1 MATKITVIFYIVLCF
16 VYGTALVLLPWGAP
30 LFGFDV
36 WGDNYFLLYAAQ
48 KIGSQSLQ
56 QAVASG
62 WVRGAVTGLGL
73 LNIGMGVWEM
83 AHFRRTV
90 HTLQTESGREGS
102 ALRRATRT
110 QTSRLEPGRES
121 STDSHP
127 HTSRAAHETT
137 LDESSYHAPA
147 DLPDNERSARR

>member
-1 MATKITVIFYIVLCF
+1 MATKITVIFYITLCF

-30 LFGFDV
+30 LFGLAE

-56 QAVASG
+56 QVVSSG

-73 LNIGMGVWEM
+73 LNIGMGIWEM

-90 HTLQTESGREGS
+90 RTLEIESGRES
-102 ALRRATRT
+102 SVPQRATRT
-110 QTSRLEPGRES
+110 QTSPLGSGRES
-121 STDSHP
+121 LINTEP
-127 HTSRAAHETT
+127 HTSRVTHEAT
-137 LDESSYHAPA
+137 LDESSHHAPT
-147 DLPDNERSARR
+147 DLPDNERSARP